1 MPTYRTVALAL
12 LSFALSPDSYA
23 QAALGCHVGAAWSGM
38 ATASGANYQSRLVPS
53 AGIVFEVPVTPSFSL
68 GPEIAY
74 RVRGARESL
83 TFPQHRNGVIWKFSY
98 TDLNAM
104 AIIRLGQN
112 PVRPHFLAGPSFG
125 ILNGAWL
132 LHLRD
137 NNVIRKEWLDPE
149 QMKLSRVQFSLA
161 AGAGFTFRVGGHRL
175 MVDGRY
181 AHGFTDLMGAA
192 VAYDNNGVVV
202 RQLSGFER
210 TYSLNLVYLITIP
223 EAERPK

>member
-1 MPTYRTVALAL
+1 MTTYGIVAFAL
-12 LSFALSPDSYA
+12 LGCALNPESYA
-23 QAALGCHVGAAWSGM
+23 QAALGCHVGAAWSGL
-38 ATASGANYQSRLVPS
+38 ATTSGANYHSRLVPS
-53 AGIVFEVPVTPSFSL
+53 AGLVFEVPLTPSFSL
-68 GPEIAY
+68 SPEIAY

-83 TFPQHRNGVIWKFSY
+83 TFPQHRNGLIWKFSY
-98 TDLNAM
+98 TDINAM
-104 AIIRLGQN
+104 AIFRVGRN

-125 ILNGAWL
+125 ILNSAWL

-137 NNVIRKEWLDPE
+137 NNVIQKEWLDPE
-149 QMKLSRVQFSLA
+149 PMKLSRVQFSLV

-192 VAYDNNGVVV
+192 VVADNNGVVV